1 MPPSAATPS
10 FAAMLARFLLALLL
24 AAFAMPGVAPAACH
38 DDAPVAHH
46 AMSSANHIMPMPDGA
61 SDRSAL
67 AVHACIGCVPPSD
80 WLGPR
85 VARPV
90 VPVAATLVAALTTLS
105 TGAVPA
111 PDLPP
116 PRRG

>member
-1 MPPSAATPS
+1 
-10 FAAMLARFLLALLL
+10 MLARLLLALLL
-24 AAFAMPGVAPAACH
+24 AAFAMPGVASAACH
-38 DDAPVAHH
+38 DAPVAHS
-46 AMSSANHIMPMPDGA
+46 AMSSASHVMPMPDDA

-85 VARPV
+85 IARPV
-90 VPVAATLVAALTTLS
+90 LPVAATLVAALTTLS